1 MPHLILE
8 ISQGVQID
16 ENELLSAANHALF
29 ATGRFKQTKDIKSRI
44 HRTHTS
50 LIGLGVDDGELF
62 VSARL
67 LIMAGRDDKTKHA
80 LVETVLTTLQTII
93 GRTHTNVQYAVD
105 LQELSP
111 YYQKAI
117 I

>member
-29 ATGRFKQTKDIKSRI
+29 ATGQFKEAKDIKSRI
-44 HRTHTS
+44 HRTHAS
-50 LIGLGVDDGELF
+50 LIGLGADDGELF

-67 LIMAGRDDKTKHA
+67 LIMAGRDDATKHA
-80 LVETVLTTLQTII
+80 LVETVLNSLQAVI
-93 GRTHTNVQYAVD
+93 GQAHTNVQYAVD

>member
-1 MPHLILE
+1 MPHLIVE
-8 ISQGVQID
+8 ISQGVQVD
-16 ENELLSAANHALF
+16 GDELLSAVNHALF
-29 ATGRFKQTKDIKSRI
+29 ATEQFKYAKDIKSRI
-44 HRTHTS
+44 HRTDVS

-62 VSARL
+62 VSAQL